1 MRAWWF
7 LIASGHHGPRRRS
20 AGAGRARPR
29 RQLPEVRTTTL
40 AGCPQYKPHI
50 LDTTATT
57 DHDHYDYDHDHEHW
71 ARDGRETIARS
82 SVLVYS
88 KSYCP
93 HSQRAKKILR
103 EVLQSASANDHDN
116 HDGGAGEEEEGTVE
130 ILQVV
135 ELDELGGRGVQIQ
148 TYLAELTHQRTVP
161 NIFIHQKH
169 IGGADDLTEI
179 YQTGQLPGLIFD
191 VPRTTTGSP
200 DQRTRS
206 FHSRLFTYPG
216 TKSAAH
222 HPMVILVVVLLLAGL
237 VYRFVILSRSS
248 SLPDQQKKKQKL

>member
-1 MRAWWF
+1 MTTNT
-7 LIASGHHGPRRRS
+7 
-20 AGAGRARPR
+20 GREMDVS
-29 RQLPEVRTTTL
+29 QEV
-40 AGCPQYKPHI
+40 
-50 LDTTATT
+50 D
-57 DHDHYDYDHDHEHW
+57 
-71 ARDGRETIARS
+71 ETIARS

>member
-1 MRAWWF
+1 MPPPPPKKKY
-7 LIASGHHGPRRRS
+7 I
-20 AGAGRARPR
+20 
-29 RQLPEVRTTTL
+29 Q
-40 AGCPQYKPHI
+40 
-50 LDTTATT
+50 
-57 DHDHYDYDHDHEHW
+57 
-71 ARDGRETIARS
+71 ETIARS

-161 NIFIHQKH
+161 NVC
-169 IGGADDLTEI
+169 
-179 YQTGQLPGLIFD
+179 P
-191 VPRTTTGSP
+191 P
-200 DQRTRS
+200 
-206 FHSRLFTYPG
+206 
-216 TKSAAH
+216 
-222 HPMVILVVVLLLAGL
+222 
-237 VYRFVILSRSS
+237 SS
-248 SLPDQQKKKQKL
+248 SPSRMLFPTHPCYTYTPKEKSCMIWSLKEIVLA

>member
-1 MRAWWF
+1 MTTNT
-7 LIASGHHGPRRRS
+7 
-20 AGAGRARPR
+20 GREMDVS
-29 RQLPEVRTTTL
+29 QEV
-40 AGCPQYKPHI
+40 
-50 LDTTATT
+50 D
-57 DHDHYDYDHDHEHW
+57 
-71 ARDGRETIARS
+71 ETIARS

-116 HDGGAGEEEEGTVE
+116 HDGGGGEEEEEGPVE
-130 ILQVV
+130 MQVV

-200 DQRTRS
+200 DHRPRS
-206 FHSRLFTYPG
+206 FHSRLFAYPG
-216 TKSAAH
+216 TKSAGLTH
-222 HPMVILVVVLLLAGL
+222 HPMVLLVVVLLLAGL
-237 VYRFVILSRSS
+237 VYRFVILYFRSS
-248 SLPDQQKKKQKL
+248 SLPNQQKKKQKL